1 MTTFN
6 LYTRG
11 DRIFGYAN
19 AILLGLFVLSTLYP
33 FIYIL
38 AVSISSG
45 NAVTAGRVVFWPQ
58 DITFAAYERVL
69 SDRMFW
75 VAYGNTFIYTFG
87 GTAMSLLIMIPG
99 AYALSR
105 TRLRGRRTL
114 NLLVAFT
121 LWFNAGM
128 IPFFL
133 NMRDLGLL
141 DSRFGI
147 IIGFAV
153 NAFNVILL
161 RNFFEAVPKS
171 FEEAA
176 KMDGASELQLLWKV
190 FIPLSKP
197 AIVTVALFCIVS
209 RWNGYF
215 WAMVLL
221 RGEEK
226 IPLQVYLK
234 RIIVDLTANEEFA
247 TALMRSQYS
256 FETVTAAIMVASI
269 IPVLIIY
276 PYAQRYFRKGIMLG
290 GVKE

>member
-1 MTTFN
+1 MANFN
-6 LYTRG
+6 LYSRG
-11 DRIFGYAN
+11 DRIFGWAN

-33 FIYIL
+33 FIYVL
-38 AVSISSG
+38 SVSLSSG
-45 NAVTAGRVVFWPQ
+45 AAVTAGRVTLWPI
-58 DITFAAYERVL
+58 DVTLAAYDRVL

-87 GTAMSLLIMIPG
+87 GTLMSLLIMIPG

-105 TRLRGRRTL
+105 KRLRGRTFF
-114 NLLVAFT
+114 NIAIAFT

-147 IIGFAV
+147 ILGFAA

-190 FIPLSKP
+190 FIPL
-197 AIVTVALFCIVS
+197 FCIVS

-234 RIIVDLTANEEFA
+234 RVIVDLNSNDEFA
-247 TALMRSQYS
+247 SSLLTAHYS
-256 FETVTAAIMVASI
+256 FETVTSAIMIASI

-276 PYAQRYFRKGIMLG
+276 PYAQKYFTKGILLG